1 MRDKRPRRG
10 HGGGDK
16 VRYPLRILLVD
27 DHPTVRFGLK
37 HLLASVAEVVGEA
50 ENANDAVRL
59 ARELHPELVLL
70 DLRLGGDS
78 GIEVCR
84 EVKALPDAP
93 RVLVFTAHASVED
106 VAGATLAGADGY
118 LHKGVEGE
126 ELLSAIERTLVG
138 ERVWLLPVRN
148 EEEVATHLMET
159 SGGARLTP
167 KEKEVFA
174 LVLKRRTNPEIAEE
188 LYISLYTVKN
198 HVSSILRKIG
208 LKSRREIS

>member
-1 MRDKRPRRG
+1 LK
-10 HGGGDK
+10 
-16 VRYPLRILLVD
+16 ILLVD

-37 HLLASVAEVVGEA
+37 HLLASADGTEVVGEA
-50 ENANDAVRL
+50 ENAVDAVRL
-59 ARELHPELVLL
+59 VEDLRPDLVLL
-70 DLRLGGDS
+70 DLRLGEDS

-84 EVKALPDAP
+84 EIKALLGSP

-118 LHKGVEGE
+118 LHKGVAGE
-126 ELLSAIERTLVG
+126 KLLDAVRRIHAG
-138 ERVWLLPVRN
+138 QRVWLLPAEN
-148 EEEVATHLMET
+148 EEEAADRIRET
-159 SGGARLTP
+159 SGEARLTP

-198 HVSSILRKIG
+198 HVSSILRKLG

>member
-1 MRDKRPRRG
+1 MR
-10 HGGGDK
+10 
-16 VRYPLRILLVD
+16 VLLVD

-37 HLLASVAEVVGEA
+37 HLLGSAAEVAGEA
-50 ENANDAVRL
+50 ENAADAVRL
-59 ARELHPELVLL
+59 AEELRPDLVLL
-70 DLRLGGDS
+70 DLRLGEDS

-84 EVKALPDAP
+84 ELKALPDAP
-93 RVLVFTAHASVED
+93 RVLVFTAHTTVED
-106 VAGATLAGADGY
+106 IAGATLAGADGY

-126 ELLSAIERTLVG
+126 ELLATIERIHAG
-138 ERVWLLPVRN
+138 GRVWLLPAGN
-148 EEEVATHLMET
+148 EEEAAARLGES
-159 SGGARLTP
+159 SGEARLTP

-198 HVSSILRKIG
+198 HVSSILRKLG

>member
-1 MRDKRPRRG
+1 
-10 HGGGDK
+10 
-16 VRYPLRILLVD
+16 LRILLVD

-37 HLLASVAEVVGEA
+37 HLLASADGAEVVGEA
-50 ENANDAVRL
+50 ENATDAAWLVQDLR
-59 ARELHPELVLL
+59 PDLVLL
-70 DLRLGGDS
+70 DLRLGEDS

-84 EVKALPDAP
+84 EIKTLPGAP

-118 LHKGVEGE
+118 LHKGVAGDKI
-126 ELLSAIERTLVG
+126 LDAVRRTHAG
-138 ERVWLLPVRN
+138 QRVWLLPAEN
-148 EEEVATHLMET
+148 EEEAADRIRET
-159 SGGARLTP
+159 SGEAWLTP

-198 HVSSILRKIG
+198 HVSSILRKLG

>member
-1 MRDKRPRRG
+1 M
-10 HGGGDK
+10 
-16 VRYPLRILLVD
+16 RILLVD
-27 DHPTVRFGLK
+27 DHPTVRLGLR
-37 HLLASVAEVVGEA
+37 HLLTSAGFEIIGEA
-50 ENANDAVRL
+50 ENAADAMRL
-59 ARELHPELVLL
+59 AEDSCPDIVLL
-70 DLRLGGDS
+70 DLRLGEES

-84 EVKALPDAP
+84 EIKTLRDAP

-118 LHKGVEGE
+118 LHKGVAER
-126 ELLSAIERTLVG
+126 ELFEAVRRIHAG
-138 ERVWLLPVRN
+138 GRVWLLPA
-148 EEEVATHLMET
+148 ESEGEATSRMGET
-159 SGGARLTP
+159 SGEARLTP

-198 HVSSILRKIG
+198 HVSSILRKLG